1 MTTVELTPPLSFQAS
16 SITDIHTHLDSLLLD
31 LNSKLENLNTI
42 RNISLDEI
50 FNLCQHNDIMNTMY
64 KYNNRKRATIQ
75 ERLDILK
82 EISEVSDVINI
93 IPGDNIKN
101 IPSLLSK
108 LSQGDTPFL
117 CKNDRSSYCDEHW
130 IKKNRKY
137 NLKFMPSYLNKILA
151 HNIDLN
157 QDEFNIRIL
166 SKEIYDTLNK
176 DEFKYAYG
184 SGAGYNLNE
193 PKEILR
199 FLTLIIICIYKH
211 F

>member
-1 MTTVELTPPLSFQAS
+1 MTTVHTNTSTSSFQ
-16 SITDIHTHLDSLLLD
+16 DIHTHLDALLLN
-31 LNSKLENLNTI
+31 LNSKKENLNVSK
-42 RNISLDEI
+42 NISLDEI
-50 FNLCQHNDIMNTMY
+50 YDLCQREDIMNTMY
-64 KYNNRKRATIQ
+64 KYNSRQRKVIN
-75 ERLDILK
+75 ERLDILN
-82 EISEVSDVINI
+82 EVSELS
-93 IPGDNIKN
+93 DNINLIQGNTIRN
-101 IPSLLSK
+101 IPHLLSK
-108 LSQGDTPFL
+108 LSQGDKPFL
-117 CKNDRSSYCDEHW
+117 CKNDKSSYCDEHW

-157 QDEFNIRIL
+157 QNELNIKIL

-176 DEFKYAYG
+176 NEFKYAYG

>member
-1 MTTVELTPPLSFQAS
+1 MTTVELTSPLSFQAS

-64 KYNNRKRATIQ
+64 KYNNRKRKTIR

-82 EISEVSDVINI
+82 EVSEVSDNINI

-108 LSQGDTPFL
+108 LTEGDTPFL
-117 CKNDRSSYCDEHW
+117 CKHDKSPYCSNHW
-130 IKKNRKY
+130 IKKKTQY
-137 NLKFMPSYLNKILA
+137 NLIFMSSYLNKILE
-151 HNIDLN
+151 HNINLN
-157 QDEFNIRIL
+157 ATEFNIKIL
-166 SKEIYDTLNK
+166 SKEMYETLNTIN
-176 DEFKYAYG
+176 FKNAYG
-184 SGAGYNLNE
+184 SGKGYFLNE
-193 PKEILR
+193 SKEILR

-211 F
+211 Y